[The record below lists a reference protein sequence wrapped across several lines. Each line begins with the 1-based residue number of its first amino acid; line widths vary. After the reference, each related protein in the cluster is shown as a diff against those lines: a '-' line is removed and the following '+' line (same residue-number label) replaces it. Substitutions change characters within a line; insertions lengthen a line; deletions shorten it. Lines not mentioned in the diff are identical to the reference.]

1 MTDVFP
7 FIGTRYHSRLIE
19 DMNLVISPWYEM
31 IPAEKQKEYRDR
43 HPNNILHLIP
53 SYENNE
59 NEEAEYENPFS
70 RTASVIQAWRRDGI
84 LVNDNNKSFYL
95 YEQTYAHP
103 VAKCKVRRGVYAL
116 VNLSRQKPNHMI
128 VEGSTPYLGRAFH
141 LKILRATR
149 CNFSP
154 IPMFFH
160 DSEGEFSKIFEDV
173 QSSKPWEEIRETSGD
188 THRMWVINKKEP
200 IAKMTEFFRNR
211 KCFMVEGHKR
221 FEVSLTY
228 RDEQREVTGKLDGQQ
243 PFDYILV
250 FLTSFEEQNVTT
262 LPIHRVLSSEMGSGV
277 DMNEF
282 MEDLAVYFNITPIK
296 VSMKKHDAAAV
307 KILSVIADKGKKK
320 PTIGMVLPDERVFAL
335 SLKNDVNV
343 SDLYDDDSPLTD
355 AVKNLDVSILNHYII
370 RQCWIGNPEI
380 ELEEEDLLYFED
392 AAAALKHSV
401 ENKSAATFLL
411 NSCPMKSLTE
421 VVAGGGE
428 IPPFSVRLH
437 PTIISGLII
446 RDMSVRH

>member
-7 FIGTRYHSRLIE
+7 FIGTRYNSRLIE

-31 IPAEKQKEYRDR
+31 IPAEQQKVYRER
-43 HPNNILHLIP
+43 YPYNILNLIP
-53 SYENNE
+53 AYEDDE
-59 NEEAEYENPFS
+59 DKQEEYENSFS

-95 YEQTYAHP
+95 YEQTYARSI
-103 VAKCKVRRGVYAL
+103 AKCKVRRGVYAL
-116 VNLSRQKPNHMI
+116 INLNRQKPTHMI

-160 DSEGEFSKIFEDV
+160 DPEGDFSKIFEEV
-173 QSSKPWEEIRETSGD
+173 QTSKPWEEIHETSGD
-188 THRMWVINKKEP
+188 THRMWVINKKDP
-200 IAKMTEFFRNR
+200 ISKMTDFFRNR
-211 KCFMVEGHKR
+211 KCYMVEGHKR
-221 FEVSLTY
+221 YEVSLTY
-228 RDEQREVTGKLDGQQ
+228 RDEQREATGKLDGQQ

-277 DMNEF
+277 DMQEF
-282 MEDLAVYFNITPIK
+282 MEDLDLYFNINPIK
-296 VSMKKHDAAAV
+296 VSLKKPDAAAE
-307 KILSVIADKGKKK
+307 KILSTIAEKGKKNS
-320 PTIGMVLPDERVFAL
+320 TIGMVLPDGRAFAL
-335 SLKNDVNV
+335 SLKSDVDI
-343 SDLYDDDSPLTD
+343 SDLYDEDSPLTD
-355 AVKNLDVSILNHYII
+355 AVKKLDVSILNHYII
-370 RQCWIGNPEI
+370 RQCWIGNPELD
-380 ELEEEDLLYFED
+380 LEESDILYFED
-392 AAAALKHSV
+392 AAAALKHSL

-411 NSCPMKSLTE
+411 NPCPMKSLTE

-437 PTIISGLII
+437 PPIISGLIV